1 MQKFT
6 ITPDQARIA
15 NQIAAEFFP
24 VIAGRPQTGG
34 IKIMKTVVSFVPCSS
49 AKTTE
54 TVQDA
59 LNTFLHHAVEVRE
72 AIVLKDGHAKNTVAV
87 NALIRKT
94 LKALDAEKAIAPAK
108 KTPAKKTA
116 KKTPAKTSRLAKP
129 ITARPVNH
137 GHVLWGAKSQRFIAH
152 VKIDGAK
159 SRKRFLTEDE
169 AQAYC
174 DLIMGAPVA
183 A

>member
-34 IKIMKTVVSFVPCSS
+34 IKIMKTVVGFVPCST
-49 AKTTE
+49 ATTTE

-72 AIVLKDGHAKNTVAV
+72 AIVEKDGHAKNTVAV
-87 NALIRKT
+87 ASLIRKT

-108 KTPAKKTA
+108 KIKKTPAKKT
-116 KKTPAKTSRLAKP
+116 PAWP

-159 SRKRFLTEDE
+159 SRKRFLTEVE

-174 DLIMGAPVA
+174 DRIMGAPVA